1 MFKKLILK
9 SIAVV
14 LMLQAMPAMAKELTP
29 VEAFIHRTKSTTKF
43 ASVSDIWTADNNF
56 DKADLLKNVKKAQPL
71 TLDYL
76 RLAFF
81 MQQKSTAISLVLPGT
96 DGKTYTVELARYDF
110 LTNDFEVHEMGENNT
125 DKLVSYTPGLY
136 YRGIVKGIAG
146 SVAAFSFF
154 NNEVYGVFSIP
165 GEGNYV
171 VTPNT
176 MVGKS
181 YDYNRHYLLY
191 NDADLTLGDQHPK
204 CASDELDKFQPVT
217 AAKTTTIQNNKV
229 YNNCKEVRMFYTA
242 DFAMY
247 QRKGNSTT
255 NCTNYITS
263 LFNNQSTLYKNEGV
277 PLVLK
282 YVQVN
287 SATDPYQTLP
297 NVSSRWLTKFGWVTQ
312 NVMHGCDL
320 AMLLTTKNGY
330 MGGIAWLGV
339 LCRSYYAPDTVGPYS
354 FCNIDNTTSLTT
366 PSFPTYSWDVSAST
380 HEIGHNL
387 GSPHTHRC
395 CWNPPSRTTAID
407 GCATIEG
414 SCPDPGNPSST
425 VKGTIMSY
433 CHLVSG
439 VGINFTN
446 GFGPQPGDTIRYHIA
461 STGTSCGN
469 MYNPD
474 APIAIANK
482 TITANKECT
491 DPNSGIT
498 YFWKDNNT
506 AAHTD
511 DTLVLMI
518 KKNGNN
524 IGSLNDTAFSVK
536 AGTIANYGSG
546 RGDTISFP
554 AGTAGVATGNN
565 NYAMRRYWSVKP
577 SGTGTYTT
585 AVDVMFPFLTAD
597 TTDVN
602 GSVPGTAAPLS
613 SYRLY
618 RVNSPIDPNPAN
630 NFTSATASN
639 FSIYTFGSSPSATNW
654 VLTTATSGAKFAYFK
669 TTNLKSGGGALY
681 PFGLTSVGSFNEE
694 AGIEIYPNPTSNEWF
709 ISLKESNGEQVTF
722 QLFSA
727 DGRMSQTQM
736 LQPGAVNSINAA
748 NLPAGVY
755 FYRIING
762 GQVYTGNLMKN

>member
-1 MFKKLILK
+1 
-9 SIAVV
+9 
-14 LMLQAMPAMAKELTP
+14 
-29 VEAFIHRTKSTTKF
+29 
-43 ASVSDIWTADNNF
+43 
-56 DKADLLKNVKKAQPL
+56 
-71 TLDYL
+71 
-76 RLAFF
+76 
-81 MQQKSTAISLVLPGT
+81 
-96 DGKTYTVELARYDF
+96 
-110 LTNDFEVHEMGENNT
+110 
-125 DKLVSYTPGLY
+125 
-136 YRGIVKGIAG
+136 
-146 SVAAFSFF
+146 
-154 NNEVYGVFSIP
+154 
-165 GEGNYV
+165 
-171 VTPNT
+171 
-176 MVGKS
+176 
-181 YDYNRHYLLY
+181 
-191 NDADLTLGDQHPK
+191 
-204 CASDELDKFQPVT
+204 
-217 AAKTTTIQNNKV
+217 
-229 YNNCKEVRMFYTA
+229 
-242 DFAMY
+242 
-247 QRKGNSTT
+247 
-255 NCTNYITS
+255 
-263 LFNNQSTLYKNEGV
+263 
-277 PLVLK
+277 
-282 YVQVN
+282 
-287 SATDPYQTLP
+287 
-297 NVSSRWLTKFGWVTQ
+297 
-312 NVMHGCDL
+312 
-320 AMLLTTKNGY
+320 
-330 MGGIAWLGV
+330 
-339 LCRSYYAPDTVGPYS
+339 
-354 FCNIDNTTSLTT
+354 
-366 PSFPTYSWDVSAST
+366 
-380 HEIGHNL
+380 
-387 GSPHTHRC
+387 
-395 CWNPPSRTTAID
+395 
-407 GCATIEG
+407 
-414 SCPDPGNPSST
+414 
-425 VKGTIMSY
+425 MSY

-461 STGTSCGN
+461 STGTSCGE

-536 AGTIANYGSG
+536 AGTIVNYGSG
-546 RGDTISFP
+546 RADTISFP
-554 AGTAGVATGNN
+554 AGTAGVGTGNN

-639 FSIYTFGSSPSATNW
+639 FSIYTFGSSPSTSQW
-654 VLTTATSGAKFAYFK
+654 VLNTATSGAKFAYFK
-669 TTNLKSGGGALY
+669 TTNLKSGGGAFY

-709 ISLKESNGEQVTF
+709 ISLKESNGEQVSF

-736 LQPGAVNSINAA
+736 LQTGAVNTINAA